1 MANTLQSLSNV
12 GQDPQMAKR
21 IMQALIES
29 TGSGGQ
35 PTQMPAQPQAQP
47 PAQLMSPEN
56 LPPRE
61 QAAITQP
68 LRGEMPLAPGDI
80 AGLLRLAKAFKFSAK
95 NVRGLASELE
105 TGRGGLARMADE
117 VPGLVEASQQ
127 GIMSRVGEKFPAF
140 RAISPTGNLRPD
152 GIASTTLDPA
162 IAAKIARDFP
172 ALIGLE
178 KIIPPRPLLRRY
190 DVPAHQVRADV
201 PTLIKAARDQQAKT
215 VLRGKIDTRDGS
227 RMNIEDILDAV
238 EDEQEVVANLS
249 GLIPKEVKLAS
260 NTGAVNRP
268 SRALDV
274 IQGRFTSGAD
284 EVLQAKRGST
294 YFPQGDDVA
303 AKEFDEF
310 KDLIL
315 GLLKP

>member
-1 MANTLQSLSNV
+1 MSILQQL
-12 GQDPQMAKR
+12 A
-21 IMQALIES
+21 QALS
-29 TGSGGQ
+29 TGSQ
-35 PTQMPAQPQAQP
+35 QVNNLPAPRN
-47 PAQLMSPEN
+47 AQLQAPEQ
-56 LPPRE
+56 LPDVDRHGLGRDASLGVGE
-61 QAAITQP
+61 EMLLA
-68 LRGEMPLAPGDI
+68 EMPLSPGDLS
-80 AGLLRLAKAFKFSAK
+80 ALAKAFKFSAK

-127 GIMSRVGEKFPAF
+127 GIMSRVGEEFPAF

-152 GIASTTLDPA
+152 KIASTTLDPA

-303 AKEFDEF
+303 AKEFEEF